1 MSHDKKGPVTLLKE
15 QLEESVQSCKTHQEE
30 YLRAVADFENYRK
43 RVERDSEQSRR
54 LALER
59 LIMDL
64 LPVLDNFDRA
74 VNAVRNRDKD
84 VPPTGIKGDAVRS
97 RDKDVP
103 PTRMKSDVVGSRDK
117 DVPPTGTEDD
127 AVRKGMELIHRQLR
141 EALCKHGLEEYSC
154 VGTEFDPRRAE
165 AISFVH
171 TDEHEPGTVVAETC
185 KGYSCGERVIRPAK
199 VVVAKAGQ
207 ATQKSETRNQ
217 NSELTEEESGEIAGA
232 DGEFSEA
239 GH

>member
-15 QLEESVQSCKTHQEE
+15 QLEESAKSCKTYQEE

-43 RVERDSEQSRR
+43 RIERDYEQSRR

-74 VNAVRNRDKD
+74 VLAVGGQKETDSVR
-84 VPPTGIKGDAVRS
+84 TGMA
-97 RDKDVP
+97 
-103 PTRMKSDVVGSRDK
+103 
-117 DVPPTGTEDD
+117 
-127 AVRKGMELIHRQLR
+127 LIHRQFR

-154 VGTEFDPRRAE
+154 VGVEFDPRRAE

-171 TDEHEPGTVVAETC
+171 TDEHKPGTVVAETC
-185 KGYSCGERVIRPAK
+185 KGYSCGERVLRPAK
-199 VVVAKAGQ
+199 VVVAKEPSRGQ
-207 ATQKSETRNQ
+207 KLDARSQNAEVADEEPEET
-217 NSELTEEESGEIAGA
+217 AA
-232 DGEFSEA
+232 VDGESNENRIEE
-239 GH
+239 

>member
-15 QLEESVQSCKTHQEE
+15 QLEESMKSCKNHQEE
-30 YLRAVADFENYRK
+30 YLRALADFENYRK

-74 VNAVRNRDKD
+74 VQAAGN
-84 VPPTGIKGDAVRS
+84 
-97 RDKDVP
+97 
-103 PTRMKSDVVGSRDK
+103 RDK

-141 EALCKHGLEEYSC
+141 EALCRHGLEEYSC
-154 VGTEFDPRRAE
+154 VGTEFDPRKAE

-171 TDEHEPGTVVAETC
+171 TDQHQPGTVVSETC
-185 KGYSCGERVIRPAK
+185 KGYLCGERVIRPAK
-199 VVVAKAGQ
+199 VIVAKEPDRS
-207 ATQKSETRNQ
+207 QKSEVRGQ
-217 NSELTEEESGEIAGA
+217 KSEVA
-232 DGEFSEA
+232 DGERKEIAEIDGESNV
-239 GH
+239 

>member
-1 MSHDKKGPVTLLKE
+1 MTHDKKGPVTLLKV
-15 QLEESVQSCKTHQEE
+15 QLEESAQSCKNLQEE
-30 YLRAVADFENYRK
+30 YLRALADFENYRK

-74 VNAVRNRDKD
+74 VQAAGN
-84 VPPTGIKGDAVRS
+84 
-97 RDKDVP
+97 
-103 PTRMKSDVVGSRDK
+103 RDK

-141 EALCKHGLEEYSC
+141 EALCRHGLEEYSC
-154 VGTEFDPRRAE
+154 VGTEFDPRKAE

-171 TDEHEPGTVVAETC
+171 TDEHRPGTVVSETC
-185 KGYSCGERVIRPAK
+185 KGYVCGERVLRPAK
-199 VVVAKAGQ
+199 VVVAKEL
-207 ATQKSETRNQ
+207 SRSQ
-217 NSELTEEESGEIAGA
+217 NADARSQNAEVAEEEPGEIA
-232 DGEFSEA
+232 EA
-239 GH
+239 GDESNE

>member
-1 MSHDKKGPVTLLKE
+1 MTHDKKGPVTLLKV
-15 QLEESVQSCKTHQEE
+15 QLEESAQSCKNLQEE
-30 YLRAVADFENYRK
+30 YLRALADFENYRK

-74 VNAVRNRDKD
+74 VQAAGN
-84 VPPTGIKGDAVRS
+84 
-97 RDKDVP
+97 
-103 PTRMKSDVVGSRDK
+103 RDK

-141 EALCKHGLEEYSC
+141 EALCRHGLEEYSC
-154 VGTEFDPRRAE
+154 VGTEFDPRKAE

-171 TDEHEPGTVVAETC
+171 TDEHRPGTVVGETC
-185 KGYSCGERVIRPAK
+185 KGYVCGERVLRPAK
-199 VVVAKAGQ
+199 VVVAKEL
-207 ATQKSETRNQ
+207 SRSQ
-217 NSELTEEESGEIAGA
+217 NADARSQNAEVAEEEPGEIA
-232 DGEFSEA
+232 EA
-239 GH
+239 GDESNE

>member
-1 MSHDKKGPVTLLKE
+1 MSHDKKGPVTVLKE
-15 QLEESVQSCKTHQEE
+15 KLEESAKSCKTYQEE

-43 RVERDSEQSRR
+43 RIERDSEQSRR

-74 VNAVRNRDKD
+74 VLAVGGQKETDSVR
-84 VPPTGIKGDAVRS
+84 TGMA
-97 RDKDVP
+97 
-103 PTRMKSDVVGSRDK
+103 
-117 DVPPTGTEDD
+117 
-127 AVRKGMELIHRQLR
+127 LIHRQFR

-171 TDEHEPGTVVAETC
+171 TDEHKPGTVVAEAC
-185 KGYSCGERVIRPAK
+185 KGYSCGERVLRPAK
-199 VVVAKAGQ
+199 VVVAKEP
-207 ATQKSETRNQ
+207 SRSQ
-217 NSELTEEESGEIAGA
+217 NAEVADEEPEEIAAA
-232 DGEFSEA
+232 DDESNENRIEE
-239 GH
+239 

>member
-15 QLEESVQSCKTHQEE
+15 QLEESAKSCKSYHEE
-30 YLRAVADFENYRK
+30 YLRALAEFENYRK

-74 VNAVRNRDKD
+74 VQAAGNRDND
-84 VPPTGIKGDAVRS
+84 VPPA
-97 RDKDVP
+97 
-103 PTRMKSDVVGSRDK
+103 
-117 DVPPTGTEDD
+117 GTEDD

-141 EALCKHGLEEYSC
+141 EALCRHGLQEYSC
-154 VGTEFDPRRAE
+154 VGTEFDPRKAE

-171 TDEHEPGTVVAETC
+171 TDQHRPGTVVSETC
-185 KGYSCGERVIRPAK
+185 KGYACGERVLRPAK

-207 ATQKSETRNQ
+207 TSQKSETRDQ
-217 NSELTEEESGEIAGA
+217 NAETEDAEGRSQKPKAKSQDSETEAAEIA
-232 DGEFSEA
+232 EA
-239 GH
+239 NNESNE

>member
-15 QLEESVQSCKTHQEE
+15 QLEESAKSCKSYHEE
-30 YLRAVADFENYRK
+30 YLRALAEFENYRK

-74 VNAVRNRDKD
+74 VQAAGN
-84 VPPTGIKGDAVRS
+84 
-97 RDKDVP
+97 
-103 PTRMKSDVVGSRDK
+103 RDK

-141 EALCKHGLEEYSC
+141 EALCRHGLQEYSC
-154 VGTEFDPRRAE
+154 VGTEFDPRKAE

-171 TDEHEPGTVVAETC
+171 TDQHRPGTVVSETC
-185 KGYSCGERVIRPAK
+185 KGYACGERVLRPAK

-207 ATQKSETRNQ
+207 TSQKSETRNQ
-217 NSELTEEESGEIAGA
+217 NAEVTDEERGEIA
-232 DGEFSEA
+232 EA
-239 GH
+239 NNESNE